1 MQPSLYLINPAEK
14 TPGYHSMEVLQAW
27 RIAKAVNFA
36 DLSTTTI
43 AALAPRDWRATICD
57 ERIQGVDFATQ
68 ADVIGITGKVS
79 QRDRMIELASKF
91 RRRGK
96 LVVMGGP
103 YATLNP
109 EDLRPHTDILVR
121 GEIEEIA
128 GRLFSDLAAGRWEK
142 DYEGTKPDLSL
153 SPVPRWDLYPRRVA
167 LTGQV
172 QTSRGCPFEC
182 EFCDVIQYLGRKQR
196 WKDPE
201 QVVRELDVLYELGF
215 RDVFFADDNFTV
227 MRRRTHALLERVA
240 RWNRARPAG
249 RVRFSTQASIDLAR
263 DEDLLR
269 GCAEAGLTTIF
280 VGIETPNQESLAE
293 THKRQNMRVDLAGE
307 VRKIVQAG
315 VMVTCGIIVG
325 FDHDDSGIFERQAEF
340 IDTLAVP
347 IVSLGLL
354 VAPAATPLY
363 ARMQKEGRIIA
374 HGRFGAGGL
383 LETNIRPKLMSEAEL
398 KAGAAW
404 LTNRIYSPESFGRR
418 LRMFAEASPT
428 KSGFPNAAFAG
439 AEMALAQRLAQYGP
453 AEQNLLRLMQQLAS
467 QRPEL
472 RAQLS
477 YILLFYCQVR
487 FMLDHYRIWNQAPA
501 RRPAPAFH

>member
-1 MQPSLYLINPAEK
+1 
-14 TPGYHSMEVLQAW
+14 
-27 RIAKAVNFA
+27 
-36 DLSTTTI
+36 
-43 AALAPRDWRATICD
+43 
-57 ERIQGVDFATQ
+57 
-68 ADVIGITGKVS
+68 
-79 QRDRMIELASKF
+79 
-91 RRRGK
+91 
-96 LVVMGGP
+96 
-103 YATLNP
+103 
-109 EDLRPHTDILVR
+109 
-121 GEIEEIA
+121 
-128 GRLFSDLAAGRWEK
+128 
-142 DYEGTKPDLSL
+142 
-153 SPVPRWDLYPRRVA
+153 
-167 LTGQV
+167 V

-215 RDVFFADDNFTV
+215 RDIFFADDNFTV

-240 RWNRARPAG
+240 RWNRARRAG

-269 GCAEAGLTTIF
+269 GCAEAGLTMIF

-315 VMVTCGIIVG
+315 VMVLCGMIVG

-363 ARMQKEGRIIA
+363 ARMQKEGRIIG
-374 HGRFGAGGL
+374 HGRFGASGS

-404 LTNRIYSPESFGRR
+404 LTNRIYSPDAFARR
-418 LRMFAEASPT
+418 LRMFVEASPT
-428 KSGFPNAAFAG
+428 RSGSPTAPFAG

-487 FMLDHYRIWNQAPA
+487 FMLDHYRIWNPAPA
-501 RRPAPAFH
+501 RRPAPAFN